1 MSQDLRK
8 IIRDRRLKL
17 GLTQKQL
24 AENLGVS
31 KSWVTQVET
40 TRQSIGINLLD
51 KLAEALL
58 LENRLL
64 VEKDDNVTIANL
76 IKKNADLERQIEI
89 LLKRT

>member
-1 MSQDLRK
+1 MQDLRK
-8 IIRDRRLKL
+8 TIRERRLKL

-31 KSWVTQVET
+31 KNWVTQVET

-64 VEKDDNVTIANL
+64 VEKDDNTTIANL
-76 IKKNADLERQIEI
+76 KKKNADLERQIEI
-89 LLKRT
+89 LLKRIQ